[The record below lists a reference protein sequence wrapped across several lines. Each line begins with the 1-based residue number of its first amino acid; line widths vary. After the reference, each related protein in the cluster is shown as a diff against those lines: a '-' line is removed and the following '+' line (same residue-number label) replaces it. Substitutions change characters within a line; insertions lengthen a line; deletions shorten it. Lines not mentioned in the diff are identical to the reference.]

1 MPRGD
6 RRGPEGLGPMTG
18 RRAGF
23 CSGAG
28 RPGYMNG
35 GAGGYHHGSFGRGA
49 GMGRNA
55 GYGYGRRYNA
65 YVPSE
70 PMYESEKDFL
80 EQEITTLKDQLKALE
95 QRLSEKDSE
104 A

>member
-1 MPRGD
+1 
-6 RRGPEGLGPMTG
+6 
-18 RRAGF
+18 
-23 CSGAG
+23 
-28 RPGYMNG
+28 MNG